1 MLRGTVKHVNPR
13 GFGFIIPDGGAHDF
27 FFHMSTLETIAFDQ
41 LHEGQRVEFEEA
53 TDPQARNR
61 RRAAQV
67 RPIDDAAPHQPQPD
81 AVQATPESSSG
92 E

>member
-27 FFHMSTLETIAFDQ
+27 FFHMSTLVAITFDQ
-41 LHEGQRVEFEEA
+41 LREGQRVEFEEA
-53 TDPQARNR
+53 TDPEARNR
-61 RRAAQV
+61 RRAAHV
-67 RPIDDAAPHQPQPD
+67 RPIEDTATHHLPLDDLAAR
-81 AVQATPESSSG
+81 ESPPG

>member
-13 GFGFIIPDGGAHDF
+13 GFGFIIPDGGTHDF
-27 FFHMSTLETIAFDQ
+27 FFHMSALEAIAFDQ
-41 LHEGQRVEFEEA
+41 LREGQRVEFEEA
-53 TDPQARNR
+53 QDPQDLNR

-67 RPIDDAAPHQPQPD
+67 RPIDDSDPPS
-81 AVQATPESSSG
+81 TPLDSLGTKEPLAS

>member
-13 GFGFIIPDGGAHDF
+13 GFGFIIPDGGAYDF
-27 FFHMSTLETIAFDQ
+27 FFHMSTLVAITFDQ
-41 LHEGQRVEFEEA
+41 LREGQRVEFEEA
-53 TDPQARNR
+53 TDPQNRNR

-67 RPIDDAAPHQPQPD
+67 RPIEDGAPPSPPLPSLE
-81 AVQATPESSSG
+81 TTKEPPPG

>member
-13 GFGFIIPDGGAHDF
+13 GFGFIIADGGTHDF
-27 FFHMSTLETIAFDQ
+27 FFHMSALEAIAFDQ
-41 LHEGQRVEFEEA
+41 VREGQRVEFEEA
-53 TDPQARNR
+53 KDPQDLNR

-67 RPIDDAAPHQPQPD
+67 RPFEDAAPPPPPSD
-81 AVQATPESSSG
+81 MLTAKEPPPG

>member
-13 GFGFIIPDGGAHDF
+13 GFGFIIADGGTHDF
-27 FFHMSTLETIAFDQ
+27 FFHMSALEAVAFDQ
-41 LHEGQRVEFEEA
+41 LREGQRVQFEEA
-53 TDPQARNR
+53 KDPQDLNR

-67 RPIDDAAPHQPQPD
+67 RPIEDVAAPPI
-81 AVQATPESSSG
+81 SSDLLTSKEPPPG